1 MRNNNPLNLRRTSS
15 AWLGLLG
22 RHEVKQWDDE
32 FCQFA
37 NIEWGIRA
45 AAITMRT
52 YIKKYRLNTVQSII
66 MRWAPPTENNTSA
79 YLATVSAHLT
89 FSPLEPLR
97 WEQRDRICALLR
109 AMAYVETG
117 QWLFM
122 DTVKRGYDLA
132 VR

>member
-1 MRNNNPLNLRRTSS
+1 
-15 AWLGLLG
+15 
-22 RHEVKQWDDE
+22 
-32 FCQFA
+32 
-37 NIEWGIRA
+37 
-45 AAITMRT
+45 MRT

-89 FSPLEPLR
+89 YSALEPLR

-132 VR
+132 IR